1 MQSFLFP
8 NQETKPVSF
17 YDITTSNLRFGDYVI
32 SDSISSLNLADKI
45 VITKDWNTLNNFS
58 ERILK
63 SNDYQFQ
70 KNVLEYHDDIV
81 IKYQKVNNNITLFI
95 KFKISNI
102 SGEPLKEIYIKLPVE
117 ISSNDIYTANNLTIE
132 RNILKIV
139 FKEQLN
145 SGSLMKS
152 DYYSI
157 NYCC

>member
-1 MQSFLFP
+1 MSFFIP
-8 NQETKPVSF
+8 NIEIKPVAF

-63 SNDYQFQ
+63 SNEYQFQ

-102 SGEPLKEIYIKLPVE
+102 SQEPLKELHIKLPVE
-117 ISSNDIYTANNLTIE
+117 IASNDIYTANNLTIE

-139 FKEQLN
+139 FKEHLN

-157 NYCC
+157 IYCC